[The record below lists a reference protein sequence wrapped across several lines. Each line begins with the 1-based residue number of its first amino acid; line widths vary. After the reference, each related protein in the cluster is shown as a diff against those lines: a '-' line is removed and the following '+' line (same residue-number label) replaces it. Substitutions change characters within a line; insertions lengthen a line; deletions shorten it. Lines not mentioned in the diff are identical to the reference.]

1 MVLPPV
7 SFSGTEGLM
16 IGGRGVVKGWA
27 AGGGTG
33 SGFATEAGEVAIGLR
48 CCGRAVVFDNDKVD
62 GRGRKPVIRRYRTPL
77 RTGAG
82 DAGMAGL
89 VERHRTGAS
98 LLSISH
104 G

>member
-1 MVLPPV
+1 V